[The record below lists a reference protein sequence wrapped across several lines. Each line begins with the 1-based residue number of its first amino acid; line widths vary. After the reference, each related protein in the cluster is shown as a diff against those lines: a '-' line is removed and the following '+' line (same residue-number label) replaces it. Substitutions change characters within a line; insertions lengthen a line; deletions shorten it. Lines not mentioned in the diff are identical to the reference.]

1 MTLEEI
7 IADPEKARA
16 RIADLERAIT
26 TVQAMEPWPARIH
39 TFTATPTLPEDAR
52 QPMAGIDIER
62 EVFRLRAEEQA
73 YDCMMK
79 RSADERYLAER
90 IVHHID
96 GDATNNDPKNLLY
109 IAQPKPRKA

>member
-7 IADPEKARA
+7 IADPEKAQA

-39 TFTATPTLPEDAR
+39 TFTETPTLPEDAR
-52 QPMAGIDIER
+52 KLMADIER
-62 EVFRLRAEEQA
+62 EILSQRALEQA
-73 YDCMMK
+73 YDCMIN

-109 IAQPKPRKA
+109 IAQPKPRNA